1 MENQAIK
8 DLEIYGKISKENQD
22 NFLRYMELLIRMDK
36 APSEEAEKLNN
47 EMIGRMN
54 SQNIKLWEIEDYLD
68 QIEAALDVAE
78 GRLANVTE

>member
-8 DLEIYGKISKENQD
+8 DLEIYGKISKEDQD
-22 NFLRYMELLIRMDK
+22 NFLRYMKLLIRMDK

-54 SQNIKLWEIEDYLD
+54 SRSIKLWEIEDYLD